1 MFCLVEGIFQ
11 LESIF
16 NFTFIKT
23 ERDYNKVMNEHDK
36 KLMIK
41 KLIDIKSSIDYILP
55 DDDNFWENYREDVQ
69 EVYNH
74 INMLKELII
83 KASN

>member
-1 MFCLVEGIFQ
+1 
-11 LESIF
+11 
-16 NFTFIKT
+16 
-23 ERDYNKVMNEHDK
+23 MNANDK
-36 KLMIK
+36 KLMLK
-41 KLIDIKSSIDYILP
+41 KLVDIKNSFDYILP

-74 INMLKELII
+74 INMLKALII

>member
-1 MFCLVEGIFQ
+1 
-11 LESIF
+11 
-16 NFTFIKT
+16 
-23 ERDYNKVMNEHDK
+23 MNASDK
-36 KLMIK
+36 KLMLK
-41 KLIDIKSSIDYILP
+41 KLVDIKNSFDYILP

-83 KASN
+83 KASNQN

>member
-1 MFCLVEGIFQ
+1 
-11 LESIF
+11 
-16 NFTFIKT
+16 
-23 ERDYNKVMNEHDK
+23 MNANNK

-41 KLIDIKSSIDYILP
+41 KLIDIKNSIDYILP

-69 EVYNH
+69 ELYNH

-83 KASN
+83 NTLDQN

>member
-1 MFCLVEGIFQ
+1 
-11 LESIF
+11 
-16 NFTFIKT
+16 
-23 ERDYNKVMNEHDK
+23 MNASDK
-36 KLMIK
+36 KLMLK
-41 KLIDIKSSIDYILP
+41 KLVDIKSSFDYILP

-83 KASN
+83 KASTEA

>member
-1 MFCLVEGIFQ
+1 
-11 LESIF
+11 
-16 NFTFIKT
+16 
-23 ERDYNKVMNEHDK
+23 MNASDK
-36 KLMIK
+36 KLMLK
-41 KLIDIKSSIDYILP
+41 KLVDIKSSFEYILP

>member
-1 MFCLVEGIFQ
+1 
-11 LESIF
+11 
-16 NFTFIKT
+16 
-23 ERDYNKVMNEHDK
+23 MNECDK

-41 KLIDIKSSIDYILP
+41 KLIDIKNSFEYILP
-55 DDDNFWENYREDVQ
+55 DDDNFWENYREDVK